1 MAMAPLDEA
10 NQVSGEL
17 ALLLGNAIRQQDLE
31 LLRQVIREMA
41 VTCPDLD
48 ARWAF
53 RTVQRDL
60 TSEQVA
66 WFEAAIVQIRHP
78 E

>member
-1 MAMAPLDEA
+1 MVMAPSDEA
-10 NQVSGEL
+10 NQISGEL
-17 ALLLGNAIRQQDLE
+17 ALLMGNAIRQQDLE
-31 LLRQVIREMA
+31 LLRQVLREMA

-60 TSEQVA
+60 SEADKQ
-66 WFEAAIVQIRHP
+66 WFEGAIAQIRNH

>member
-1 MAMAPLDEA
+1 MM
-10 NQVSGEL
+10 
-17 ALLLGNAIRQQDLE
+17 GNAMRQQDLE

-60 TSEQVA
+60 PPEQVA
-66 WFEAAIVQIRHP
+66 WFEGAIAQIRNLD
-78 E
+78 

>member
-1 MAMAPLDEA
+1 MAPLDEA

>member
-1 MAMAPLDEA
+1 MAPSDEA
-10 NQVSGEL
+10 NQISGEL
-17 ALLLGNAIRQQDLE
+17 ALLMGNAIRQQDLE
-31 LLRQVIREMA
+31 LLRQVIREIA

-60 TSEQVA
+60 TTEQVA
-66 WFEAAIVQIRHP
+66 WFEGAIAQIRNP